1 MKSLSIV
8 DLNFFEIEFSDVNK
22 VEGGRRILPF
32 DFDDSPFLF
41 DGPVGP
47 SRSSGNFSSGNGD
60 NSALN
65 SSSANAVASAPEGRT
80 STYTSTS

>member
-8 DLNFFEIEFSDVNK
+8 DLNFFEIEFLDVNN
-22 VEGGRRILPF
+22 VEGGRQILPF
-32 DFDDSPFLF
+32 DLIDDSPLLF
-41 DGPVGP
+41 DRPLGS
-47 SRSSGNFSSGNGD
+47 SRSSGNGD
-60 NSALN
+60 NSTLN